1 MTSYREQ
8 GCEVPTG
15 NGGFSVYCAEGASLR
30 TSIPEGAPEG
40 PFHHSSRWLFRY
52 MLNGARVSRAQS
64 SGRVNNSLGVK
75 LVEIESRYKTAI
87 TSGISLAS
95 GSRRLQ
101 FQRQFGSLPWL
112 VVSSSVQWSGEGK
125 FVEATETSKSCRPTQ
140 TAFKRTLT
148 FVQIVYY
155 VSITIRPLTTKHL
168 EFEIEHEIDAF
179 ISLHL
184 IY

>member
-1 MTSYREQ
+1 MRKQ
-8 GCEVPTG
+8 GDRANRTYGDNEGLNRVQYEITYCE
-15 NGGFSVYCAEGASLR
+15 L
-30 TSIPEGAPEG
+30 
-40 PFHHSSRWLFRY
+40 SS
-52 MLNGARVSRAQS
+52 Q
-64 SGRVNNSLGVK
+64 
-75 LVEIESRYKTAI
+75 TAI

-112 VVSSSVQWSGEGK
+112 VVSSGVQWSGEGK

-168 EFEIEHEIDAF
+168 EFEIEHETNAF
-179 ISLHL
+179 ISLTLHL
-184 IY
+184 IH